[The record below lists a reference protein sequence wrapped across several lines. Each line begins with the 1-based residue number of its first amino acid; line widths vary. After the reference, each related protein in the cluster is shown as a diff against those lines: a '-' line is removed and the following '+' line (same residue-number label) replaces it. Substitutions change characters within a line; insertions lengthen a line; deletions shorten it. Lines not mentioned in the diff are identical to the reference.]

1 MGAYMVWVWLA
12 LLVLFIIT
20 EIATVQLTTVWF
32 AGGALIAMLLA
43 ACGVKSIIIQIIVF
57 LAVSIILLIATRP
70 LVKKHINKKS
80 QPTNADRNL
89 GQSAVVTE
97 EINNL
102 EGKGAAKVNGI
113 EWTARSED
121 GSIIPAGTT
130 VTVAKIDGVKL
141 IVR

>member
-1 MGAYMVWVWLA
+1 MGEYMVWVWLA

-20 EIATVQLTTVWF
+20 EFATVQLTTVWF

-43 ACGVKSIIIQIIVF
+43 AFGVKSITVQVIVF
-57 LAVSIILLIATRP
+57 LAVSIVLLIATRP

-80 QPTNADRNL
+80 QPTNADRSI
-89 GQSAVVTE
+89 GQNAVVTE

-102 EGKGAAKVNGI
+102 EGKGAAKVNGV
-113 EWTARSED
+113 EWTARSESGAVISE
-121 GSIIPAGTT
+121 GST
-130 VTVAKIDGVKL
+130 VTVVKIDGVKL